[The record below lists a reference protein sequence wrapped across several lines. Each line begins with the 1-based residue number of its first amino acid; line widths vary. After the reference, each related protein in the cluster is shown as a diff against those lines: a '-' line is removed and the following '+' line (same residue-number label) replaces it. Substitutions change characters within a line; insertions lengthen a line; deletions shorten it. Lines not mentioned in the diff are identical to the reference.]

1 MAQYVNTNISSLTAQ
16 KNLNASQSALQ
27 TSMAR
32 LSSGMRINTAQD
44 DAAGFAIATRLTS
57 QINGIGQATL
67 NANDAISLTQTADSG
82 MQSIANNLQKMR
94 TLSVQASNST
104 YTASDRASMND
115 EVQQLKGEID
125 RVAGGTNFNGLKLL
139 DGSFTSQSFQVGA
152 SNTTND
158 TIQVTSISSM
168 TTAALGGVG
177 TSAQT
182 SVTGAK
188 PTAALT
194 AGDLTLN
201 GIQVGNSELG
211 AEAGQS
217 TGSAFSIAQ
226 AINLANTGV
235 TATANK
241 NTLEGAAATTGNFT
255 AIAADTF
262 SINGINVGAV
272 AAGGNAQGQGA
283 NLAAAIN
290 KVSTQTGVTA
300 AADTKT
306 GAVTLTASDGRDIA
320 ISMNGTETTE
330 QLATDAQDLLAAQ
343 TGFTATTQIGRKADS
358 AGASGAGASTDI
370 ATNAGAVTLASG
382 PSAWGKIASG
392 TFSIK
397 NANTNGDSGTLNTA
411 LTIGEVAGGTDVE
424 SQVTN
429 LANAINTAIKSQN
442 TGTPDLVA
450 SVTGTG
456 SAAKLTLTD
465 SNGTA
470 ADVSIDMLGTASD
483 KMTAADNK
491 TNFTALTGFSS
502 AQAGT
507 QAYSHGAGTAYNH
520 GSISLSSTSSDGIII
535 GGNSARSAGLSAAIG
550 QNGPTTTSSI
560 SAVEAVDI
568 STQSGAQNA
577 LSSIDGA
584 ISMVNKS
591 QGLIGALQNRFQSAV
606 SNLQATS
613 TNLSAARSRIQDT
626 DFASETASMTR
637 SQVLQ
642 QAGMAILGQA
652 NQAPNQ
658 VMGLLR

>member
-16 KNLNASQSALQ
+16 KNLNASQNALQ

-82 MQSIANNLQKMR
+82 MASISNNLQKMR

-158 TIQVTSISSM
+158 TIQVNSISSM
-168 TTAALGGVG
+168 KTDALGGVG

-182 SVTGAK
+182 TVAGVK

-217 TGSAFSIAQ
+217 TASAFSIAT

-235 TATANK
+235 TATADP
-241 NTLEGAAATTGNFT
+241 NTVTSSAAANAGSVTDAFT
-255 AIAADTF
+255 AGIADKAF
-262 SINGINVGAV
+262 SINGIDVGAV
-272 AAGGNAQGQGA
+272 AAGGNAAGNGA

-290 KVSTQTGVTA
+290 KVATQSGVTA
-300 AADTKT
+300 KANATT
-306 GAVTLTASDGRDIA
+306 GAVTLTAADGRDINIGLNNTA
-320 ISMNGTETTE
+320 SSATTQTTARAEFLAKTGFDTAVVGTQAVANTVTAAAGTFTAATSAT
-330 QLATDAQDLLAAQ
+330 ATDAFQLKLNDGTTTTTAIDVVVGAGGADGAALDAAWATNASTLA
-343 TGFTATTQIGRKADS
+343 TAGYTKSGNFSDGTAKITNTAGKAITVSTSFSDAVGS
-358 AGASGAGASTDI
+358 AGAATGATAGGSFATWTGAGLST
-370 ATNAGAVTLASG
+370 AAGANS
-382 PSAWGKIASG
+382 
-392 TFSIK
+392 
-397 NANTNGDSGTLNTA
+397 
-411 LTIGEVAGGTDVE
+411 
-424 SQVTN
+424 
-429 LANAINTAIKSQN
+429 
-442 TGTPDLVA
+442 TGV
-450 SVTGTG
+450 
-456 SAAKLTLTD
+456 
-465 SNGTA
+465 GTA
-470 ADVSIDMLGTASD
+470 AVG
-483 KMTAADNK
+483 AA
-491 TNFTALTGFSS
+491 
-502 AQAGT
+502 
-507 QAYSHGAGTAYNH
+507 NH
-520 GSISLSSTSSDGIII
+520 GSITLNSTSSDGIVI
-535 GGNSARSAGLSAAIG
+535 GGAAVGNAGLTSKIG

-560 SAVEAVDI
+560 SAVAAVDI

-577 LSSIDGA
+577 LSAIDGA

-591 QGLIGALQNRFQSAV
+591 QGLIGALQNRFSSAV

-637 SQVLQ
+637 AQVLQ